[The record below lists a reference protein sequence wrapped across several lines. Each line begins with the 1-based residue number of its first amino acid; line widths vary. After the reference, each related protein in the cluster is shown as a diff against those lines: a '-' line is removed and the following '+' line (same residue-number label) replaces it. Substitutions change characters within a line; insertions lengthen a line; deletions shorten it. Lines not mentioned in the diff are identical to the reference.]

1 MNIDYDIHGLLS
13 LRLVDP
19 APSLARVTARQLN
32 PLRPTTLTSEPDV
45 SISHLAAARSRKKR
59 FRLGD
64 AGDGQESEFSG
75 SGFTLRKG
83 GTAVSIPFDSV
94 GASCAIA
101 CSRGAGMRRLL
112 VDYVRPALQLSLLPK
127 GAMALHA
134 AAVSHNGKGVLLA
147 GWAES
152 GKTEAMLGFLQA
164 GASFVSDK
172 WTIVDGDGASIHH
185 FPTPITVRHW
195 MIDLIPG
202 LRERLT
208 GSERLRA
215 KAAGLAASALRGDGA
230 LSRVPA
236 VGEVKGFADLVGRI
250 SVTPGQLFGKTGD
263 GRSQWRRSAS
273 APLHSLFL
281 LITSSDDKILV
292 RPADADEVARRLA
305 DCAVYERRTF
315 LGLYQRYRFA
325 FPGRPNPVI
334 EDAREVERGMLS
346 EALASKRV
354 FTVEAPFPFFPAAL
368 YEAIQDFC

>member
-19 APSLARVTARQLN
+19 APSLARATARQLN

-45 SISHLAAARSRKKR
+45 SISHRSAALRGKR

-64 AGDGQESEFSG
+64 AGDGRESEFSDA
-75 SGFTLRKG
+75 GFTMLWA
-83 GTAVSIPFDSV
+83 GTAVSMPFHSV

-127 GAMALHA
+127 GALALHA

-152 GKTEAMLGFLQA
+152 GKTEAMLGFLRA

-172 WTIVDGDGASIHH
+172 WTIVDGDGGSIHH

-208 GSERLRA
+208 GPERLRA
-215 KAAGLAASALRGDGA
+215 KAAGLAGSVLRGNGV

-236 VGEVKGFADLVGRI
+236 LGEVRGLADLAGRV
-250 SVTPGQLFGKTGD
+250 SVTPGQLFGETGD
-263 GRSQWRRSAS
+263 GRGPWRRSS
-273 APLHSLFL
+273 TAPLHSLFL
-281 LITSSDDKILV
+281 LITSSDEKILV

-325 FPGRPNPVI
+325 FPGRSNPLI
-334 EDAREVERGMLS
+334 EDAPRMESQMLS

-354 FTVEAPFPFFPAAL
+354 FTVEAPFPFDPAAL